1 MKTHVVFFSFWNLY
15 FFSCWYPWHSLTGFF
30 YSSERH
36 QYDVENLTMCSACAK
51 WIDFGSMV
59 ALYIVFLHTYLHK
72 NDFVLWI
79 VIYMYNYRVF
89 IYLYSQK
96 TDKSSSADYNKKLM
110 WQNYCT
116 VIHYAFTNMH
126 NQPIHTKYIHSDLV
140 SPQFSLLY

>member
-1 MKTHVVFFSFWNLY
+1 MAQSEKRKKALAFLQFENITNFEVI
-15 FFSCWYPWHSLTGFF
+15 HSVI
-30 YSSERH
+30 SSSICKLPISE
-36 QYDVENLTMCSACAK
+36 VCSACAK

-96 TDKSSSADYNKKLM
+96 TDKSSSADDNKKLM